1 MISRRRVLVFGV
13 GGLIVAM
20 VTPFWRKFACE
31 HSSDSSSSP
40 IVFKFGMEVR
50 YGKSK
55 TPIGFWCGRSI
66 VAMVT
71 PFFAEIFL

>member
-20 VTPFWRKFACE
+20 VTHFGGNLLVSTLATLVLLR
-31 HSSDSSSSP
+31 SSSNLAWRCVMVSRRRP
-40 IVFKFGMEVR
+40 LVFGV
-50 YGKSK
+50 G
-55 TPIGFWCGRSI
+55 GVI